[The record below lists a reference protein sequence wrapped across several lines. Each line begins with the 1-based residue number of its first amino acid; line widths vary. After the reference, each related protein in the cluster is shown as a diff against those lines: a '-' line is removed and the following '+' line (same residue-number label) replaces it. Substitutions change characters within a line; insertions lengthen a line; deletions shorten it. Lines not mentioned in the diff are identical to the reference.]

1 MPEIADYALI
11 LISEIIRLIITG
23 KYCDSSLDRN
33 TKSTYHL
40 VCYFI
45 SLVITFAAYISL
57 GIAWVNLLA
66 TFLGLLI
73 LLAPYR
79 ASFPKKFAVAIIIL
93 AVSTVL
99 DLLAAFMFTAN
110 PHNNHYSILSTVTS
124 VLLFLLAEQIV
135 ERLSKSRKEV
145 VVVRYWRI
153 FILLLFVSIIAM
165 LVLATDL
172 TISKV
177 SVLAISSAILIL
189 NLSVIYLYDKIIE
202 SVANSYETMVLKEQ
216 MKAYSNELSLR
227 SENEKKIKALR
238 HDMRHHLNEISLIV
252 ESGDKNRLNE
262 YLTNISDTII
272 ETKPFAD
279 CGNPAIDSILNYLLG
294 QARTSGIKTN
304 LHIMVPE
311 NLSISEFDM
320 NIILGNLLEN
330 AIEACQ
336 KVSDP
341 WIDIAFKY
349 NDGLLFIE
357 ISNPYS
363 GAIIKRDSA
372 FATTKQDASVHGIGV
387 YSVREA
393 VKRNN
398 GTISFDTE
406 NQIFKVDV
414 LLDLSNFT

>member
-1 MPEIADYALI
+1 MEWYPL
-11 LISEIIRLIITG
+11 R
-23 KYCDSSLDRN
+23 R
-33 TKSTYHL
+33 
-40 VCYFI
+40 
-45 SLVITFAAYISL
+45 
-57 GIAWVNLLA
+57 
-66 TFLGLLI
+66 
-73 LLAPYR
+73 
-79 ASFPKKFAVAIIIL
+79 
-93 AVSTVL
+93 
-99 DLLAAFMFTAN
+99 
-110 PHNNHYSILSTVTS
+110 
-124 VLLFLLAEQIV
+124 LLFLLAEQIV

-349 NDGLLFIE
+349 NDGLLFI
-357 ISNPYS
+357 
-363 GAIIKRDSA
+363 
-372 FATTKQDASVHGIGV
+372 
-387 YSVREA
+387 
-393 VKRNN
+393 
-398 GTISFDTE
+398 
-406 NQIFKVDV
+406 
-414 LLDLSNFT
+414 

>member
-11 LISEIIRLIITG
+11 LISEITRLVITS
-23 KYCDSSLDRN
+23 KYCNSALDRN
-33 TKSTYHL
+33 TQSTYHL
-40 VCYFI
+40 ICYFV
-45 SLVITFAAYISL
+45 SLAVTFGAYISL

-73 LLAPYR
+73 LLVPYR
-79 ASFPKKFAVAIIIL
+79 ASFKKKVAVAIIIL

-110 PHNNHYSILSTVTS
+110 PQTNHYSILSTITS
-124 VLLFLLAEQIV
+124 VLLFLLAELIV
-135 ERLSKSRKEV
+135 ERIAKSRREIV
-145 VVVRYWRI
+145 EGRYWRI

-165 LVLATDL
+165 LILATDL
-172 TISKV
+172 TISKI
-177 SVLAISSAILIL
+177 SVVAISGAILIL

-238 HDMRHHLNEISLIV
+238 HDMKHHLNEISLIAD
-252 ESGDKNRLNE
+252 SGDKNRLNE
-262 YLTNISDTII
+262 YLAKINDSII
-272 ETKPFAD
+272 ETKPFSD
-279 CGNPAIDSILNYLLG
+279 SGNPAIDSILNYMLG
-294 QARTSGIKTN
+294 QARANDIHTN

-320 NIILGNLLEN
+320 NIILGNLIEN
-330 AIEACQ
+330 AIEASQ

-341 WIDIAFKY
+341 WIDIGLKY

-357 ISNPYS
+357 ISNSYS
-363 GAIIKRDSA
+363 GSIIKKEPA
-372 FATTKQDASVHGIGV
+372 FATTKYDASVHGIGI

-406 NQIFKVDV
+406 NHIFKVDV
-414 LLDLSNFT
+414 LLDLSNFA